1 MPHGAHVWP
10 FSSVTQ
16 RSPRHASR
24 TKNARMVSPPRK
36 PLHADAILHAR
47 FLPERRLCVTL
58 LDEYG
63 LTNAKGRRP
72 LSPFETY
79 LPSSRKKL
87 CTVLP
92 RQFLKRLNTVVANS
106 PSEASTG
113 HKSVERRKR
122 AIPETAAQ
130 ACNSRPRLPKHAMPE
145 QMAAQAS
152 VRARIESQL
161 HELCRSPVDAAYPMR
176 S

>member
-1 MPHGAHVWP
+1 MRARRMPHGAHVRP

-122 AIPETAAQ
+122 AIPETAKHAIPGHGCPSMQ
-130 ACNSRPRLPKHAMPE
+130 CPSEWLPKLRSRHGLNSNS
-145 QMAAQAS
+145 AS
-152 VRARIESQL
+152 FAET
-161 HELCRSPVDAAYPMR
+161 P
-176 S
+176 